1 MEPAHTL
8 PTWAV
13 CCRAY
18 TEGKHV
24 DLVSLDI
31 AIAFISTWTP
41 LVLNKLQEW
50 GIIGNMLTFIK
61 NFLTGKTFTVLIG
74 GSASGE
80 YAEESGVPQGSVLAV
95 TLFLIA
101 MIGVFDILPANVHL
115 FVYAVD
121 ILPDE
126 PGSKRGC
133 LYRLHYER
141 G

>member
-1 MEPAHTL
+1 ML
-8 PTWAV
+8 QS
-13 CCRAY
+13 AY
-18 TEGKHV
+18 NEGKHV

-31 AIAFISTWTP
+31 AMIAFTSTWMP

-50 GIIGNMLTFIK
+50 GITSNTFTFIK
-61 NFLTGKTFTVLIG
+61 NFLTGRNFTVLNG

-80 YAEESGVPQGSVLAV
+80 YAEETGVPQGSVLAV

-101 MIGVFDILPANVHL
+101 MIGVFGILPANVHL
-115 FVYAVD
+115 FVHADD

-133 LYRLHYER
+133 LYRIHYER